1 MRIVVDL
8 QACQSRASRTR
19 GIGRYSLSLLEA
31 MLRNVGEDEIWI
43 ALNGELPGTV
53 EPIRAALNGSI
64 PDERIVVWKAV
75 PAISAEYPA
84 NDWRRAAAAE
94 ARQTFLQSLAPDVVH
109 VSSWFEGFI
118 DDTLTAPGVTPPDY
132 LTAVTL
138 YDLIPLV
145 HAKAYLEH
153 PRLREWYLGKI
164 EVLKRAGLLLGISA
178 HTCRE
183 AVERLAVPA
192 DNVVNIS
199 AAIDPIF
206 RPLQADT
213 AESIA
218 LLARFG
224 LSRRFLMYTGGI
236 DHRKNV
242 EGLIRAYARLP
253 LALRRDHPL
262 AIVCSAG
269 AESIERLQKIGA
281 DAGLN
286 SGQLVLTGFVSDAEL
301 VALYSLCEAFVFPS
315 WHEGFGLPV
324 LEAMACGA
332 AVIGANTSSIPEVIE
347 HDEALFDPHDP
358 RAMAAKMEQVLTDRP
373 FRERLRAHGLCRA
386 ALFSWDRCARLALTA
401 MREACARRAT
411 KSDTVAVV
419 LDDKHKPLLA
429 YISPLPPERSGV
441 ADYSAE
447 LLPALCAHYRVEAI
461 SDQDR
466 ISDPWLREHVPLRST
481 TWFEE
486 HAGSYDRVL
495 YHIGNGLL
503 HAHMLGMLERH
514 PGVVVLHDLFLS
526 GITSHLEWASK
537 VPGYWTRSLYESHGY
552 PALITRETIEDPER
566 VLERFPCSAIVIR
579 DAESIIVHSQFAR
592 TLADRWY
599 GAGVSQDWSV
609 VPLLRIAP
617 DDDDRETARRRLS
630 IGKQE
635 LLVCCFGILGVFK
648 RNREIIEAWSA
659 SAFAVDKHARLVFV
673 GGSLNPTYEQQ
684 MKDLIAGSEAHGR
697 IRITGWV
704 DKPTYRAY
712 LAAADIAVQLRGSS
726 RGETSLTALD
736 CLAHGIPTIVNAHGA
751 TAEIPIDAVLMLP
764 DACSKQELADALETL
779 AQDPARRHALGERG
793 RAYCRRMLE
802 PHRIAALYRDAIEAA
817 AHGPQRSE
825 QKLAADIARIDVGVE
840 PDTID
845 LDRLAAGI
853 AGNQRPRIGV
863 RQLLVDVSELFR
875 RDSKSGIQRV
885 VRSVLSILFADPPDG
900 FRVEPVYAEPG
911 ERYRYARGFTMK
923 FLGLDH
929 PMPPDEPIDT
939 DPGDI
944 FFGLDLAMVEIPANI
959 AQFEAMRD
967 RGVRTYFVVHDVL
980 PVARA
985 DCFAPHLY
993 GIYDDWMKAIA
1004 KIGDGAICVSRTVAD
1019 ELQRHFDALQ
1029 APRVRPFHIG
1039 WFHHGADIDS
1049 SVPTTGIDVDE
1060 DTALTVLQRDASL
1073 LMVGTLEPRKGHVQ
1087 AFDAFELLWSQGAQV
1102 RLAIVGKSGWM
1113 TEALVERLRDHPEN
1127 GKRLFWFI
1135 GASDE
1140 LLMRLYE
1147 RCSGLLVAS
1156 EGEGFGLPLI
1166 EAAQHGLPILC
1177 RDLPVFREVAG
1188 EHASYFSGYS
1198 PKELAGAI
1206 RDWLDLRSRNMA
1218 PESRELPRLN
1228 WKQAT
1233 QKLLDAMLGGHWYVT
1248 WMPGQRYAF
1257 PVYDRRLVLPQG
1269 QRQRDRIVSTGAA
1282 GTVLQSWPIPL
1293 GRGAWRV
1300 RVFGEWTDET
1310 GSACVEIAEAGSREV
1325 LARLDFGANAAP
1337 SRGVLLDSSINLQR
1351 DIARLELRVVVA
1363 AGTRLAIA
1371 GCEVELVA
1379 PTHTDPHP
1387 NPPPLGEGVRSSRDE
1402 AGPLTQRESQNN
1414 LVPQGT
1420 RSAPFSSVR
1429 ALTPSPSGGALTP
1442 SPSGGRLGRGKQI
1455 VTTNQKPDCSSP
1467 NRCQPP

>member
-8 QACQSRASRTR
+8 QACQSHASRTR
-19 GIGRYSLSLLEA
+19 GIGRYSLSLLNA
-31 MLRNVGEDEIWI
+31 MLGKAGEDEIWV
-43 ALNGELPGTV
+43 ALNGELRDTV
-53 EPIRAALNGSI
+53 EPIRAALSGLL
-64 PDERIVVWKAV
+64 PDERIVVWKAMA
-75 PAISAEYPA
+75 AISAEYPA
-84 NDWRRAAAAE
+84 NDWRRAAAAQ
-94 ARQTFLQSLAPDVVH
+94 ARQAFLESLAPDVVL

-118 DDTLTAPGVTPPDY
+118 DDTLTAPAARPPNY
-132 LTAVTL
+132 VTAVTL

-153 PRLREWYLGKI
+153 PRLREWYMGKV
-164 EVLKRAGLLLGISA
+164 EELKRADLLLGISA

-183 AVERLAVPA
+183 AIERLAVPA
-192 DNVVNIS
+192 DLVANIS
-199 AAIDPIF
+199 AAIDPMF
-206 RPLQADT
+206 RPLQIDP
-213 AESIA
+213 AESTA
-218 LLARFG
+218 LLTWFG

-242 EGLIRAYARLP
+242 EGLIRAYARLS

-262 AIVCSAG
+262 AIVCNASD
-269 AESIERLQKIGA
+269 ESIERLQKLGA
-281 DAGLN
+281 DAGLT
-286 SGQLVLTGFVSDAEL
+286 SGQLVLTGYVGDAEL
-301 VALYSLCEAFVFPS
+301 VALYNLCEAFVFPS

-332 AVIGANTSSIPEVIE
+332 AVIGANTSSIPEVVDCE
-347 HDEALFDPHDP
+347 EALFDPHDP
-358 RAMAAKMEQVLTDRP
+358 RAMSAKMEQVLTDRP
-373 FRERLRAHGLCRA
+373 FRERLREHGLQQA
-386 ALFSWDRCARLALTA
+386 KHFSWEQCAQRALAA
-401 MREACARRAT
+401 MREAHARRAT
-411 KSDTVAVV
+411 KSDVAIATG
-419 LDDKHKPLLA
+419 DMHKPLLA
-429 YISPLPPERSGV
+429 YVSPLPPERSGV

-447 LLPALCAHYRVEAI
+447 LLPALCEHYRVEAI

-466 ISDPWLREHVPLRST
+466 ISDPWLRKHVPLRST
-481 TWFEE
+481 AWFEE
-486 HAGSYDRVL
+486 NAASYDRVL

-514 PGVVVLHDLFLS
+514 PGVVVLHDFFLS

-552 PALITRETIEDPER
+552 PALIARETIEDPER
-566 VLERFPCSAIVIR
+566 VLERFPCSATAIG
-579 DAESIIVHSQFAR
+579 DAEGIIVHSQFAR

-599 GAGVSQDWSV
+599 GAGVSRDWAV

-617 DDDDRETARRRLS
+617 EDDDRDAARRRLS

-648 RNREIIEAWSA
+648 RNREIIEAWLA
-659 SAFAVDKHARLVFV
+659 SPLAADKHARLVFV
-673 GGSLNPTYEQQ
+673 GGGLNPAYEKQ
-684 MKDLIAGSEAHGR
+684 MEDLIAAGTARGR
-697 IRITGWV
+697 IRITGWS
-704 DKPTYRAY
+704 DKPDYLAY

-751 TAEIPIDAVLMLP
+751 TAEIPADAVLMLP
-764 DACSKQELADALETL
+764 DVCGMQELADALETL
-779 AQDPARRHALGERG
+779 ARDSARRRDLGERG

-802 PHRIAALYRDAIEAA
+802 PHRIAALYRDAIEVA
-817 AHGPQRSE
+817 AHGPARSA
-825 QKLAADIARIDVGVE
+825 QKLGADIARIDLDVKPGA
-840 PDTID
+840 ID

-853 AGNQRPRIGV
+853 ASNQRPRIGA

-885 VRSVLSILFADPPDG
+885 VRSVLEILLRNPPAG

-911 ERYRYARGFTMK
+911 ERYRYARAFTMK

-939 DPGDI
+939 DPGDV
-944 FFGLDLAMVEIPANI
+944 FFGLDLAMVEIPANV

-1019 ELQRHFDALQ
+1019 ELRRHFDALQ

-1049 SVPTTGIDVDE
+1049 SVPTIGISLEE
-1060 DTALTVLQRDASL
+1060 DAALAVLQGDASL
-1073 LMVGTLEPRKGHVQ
+1073 LMVGTLEPRKGHAQ
-1087 AFDAFELLWSQGAQV
+1087 ALDAFELLWSQGPQV
-1102 RLAIVGKSGWM
+1102 RLAIVGKPGWM
-1113 TEALVERLRDHPEN
+1113 TESLVERLRNHPEN
-1127 GKRLFWFI
+1127 GKRLFWFV

-1177 RDLPVFREVAG
+1177 RNLPVFREVAG

-1198 PKELAGAI
+1198 AQELAEAI
-1206 RDWLDLRSRNMA
+1206 HDWLALRARDAA
-1218 PESRELPRLN
+1218 PASRELPRLN
-1228 WKQAT
+1228 WEQAT
-1233 QKLLDAMLGGHWYVT
+1233 QKLLDTMLGGRWYAT

-1257 PVYDRRLVLPQG
+1257 PVYDRRWILPNG
-1269 QRQRDRIVSTGAA
+1269 QRQRDRILSSGEA
-1282 GTVLQSWPIPL
+1282 GVVLQSWSIAL
-1293 GRGAWRV
+1293 ARGSYRV
-1300 RVFGEWTDET
+1300 RVFGEWIDET
-1310 GSACVEIAEAGSREV
+1310 GGACVEITEAGHRDV
-1325 LARLDFGANAAP
+1325 LARFDLRTNNARV
-1337 SRGVLLDSSINLQR
+1337 RGTLLDTRVNLPR
-1351 DIARLELRVVVA
+1351 DMVRMELRIIA
-1363 AGTRLAIA
+1363 SAGARLAIA
-1371 GCEVELVA
+1371 GCEWEPA
-1379 PTHTDPHP
+1379 ATERPTAAQNVIDIDPLRH
-1387 NPPPLGEGVRSSRDE
+1387 
-1402 AGPLTQRESQNN
+1402 AM
-1414 LVPQGT
+1414 T
-1420 RSAPFSSVR
+1420 R
-1429 ALTPSPSGGALTP
+1429 
-1442 SPSGGRLGRGKQI
+1442 
-1455 VTTNQKPDCSSP
+1455 
-1467 NRCQPP
+1467 